1 MASRE
6 THRIDE
12 AYISALTWLAAGLAT
27 GVVLAVVALDQ
38 EVASRAIRSARGGY
52 AGCSRLRHGLISS
65 ALMTGR
71 RRSYQV
77 GRPALSAHLNSP
89 ERFSRG

>member
-38 EVASRAIRSARGGY
+38 EVASRRSAVSAAATRV
-52 AGCSRLRHGLISS
+52 APAFIMVSS
-65 ALMTGR
+65 AL
-71 RRSYQV
+71 
-77 GRPALSAHLNSP
+77 H
-89 ERFSRG
+89 